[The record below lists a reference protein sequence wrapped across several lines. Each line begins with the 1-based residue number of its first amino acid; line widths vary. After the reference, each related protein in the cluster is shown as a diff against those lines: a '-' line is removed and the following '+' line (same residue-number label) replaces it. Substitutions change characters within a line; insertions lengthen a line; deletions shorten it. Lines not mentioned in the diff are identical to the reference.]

1 MTLNSSVALR
11 KPLTGTPGQI
21 LGLDFGSYDST
32 TIHGA
37 IFDFSACLKA
47 MSLSVPEI
55 CNSQ

>member
-1 MTLNSSVALR
+1 MTLNSNVALR
-11 KPLTGTPGQI
+11 KPLTGTPWQI

-37 IFDFSACLKA
+37 IFDFSVCLKT
-47 MSLSVPEI
+47 MSLSVPET